1 MCGFT
6 AQLVEHRTGNVKVTG
21 LIPVGALIFVRF
33 SSFQLVKLENLL
45 QWSTFTFIY
54 NHSTKYEFHIYF
66 TWLPQ
71 LILHSCTLL
80 LCRTD
85 VDALLDDIVAKESLI
100 TPSKMEQVRK
110 LIISILKERIVQL
123 L

>member
-1 MCGFT
+1 MITPINF
-6 AQLVEHRTGNVKVTG
+6 AFLN
-21 LIPVGALIFVRF
+21 F
-33 SSFQLVKLENLL
+33 
-45 QWSTFTFIY
+45 
-54 NHSTKYEFHIYF
+54 
-66 TWLPQ
+66 
-71 LILHSCTLL
+71 L

-85 VDALLDDIVAKESLI
+85 VDALLDDIVAKEPLI